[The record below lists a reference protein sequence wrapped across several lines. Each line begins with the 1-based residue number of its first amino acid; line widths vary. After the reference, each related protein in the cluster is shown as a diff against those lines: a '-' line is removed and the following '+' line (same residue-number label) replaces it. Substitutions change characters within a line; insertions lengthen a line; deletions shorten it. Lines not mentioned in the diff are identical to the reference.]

1 MFRTVQSLLCLGTAA
16 VVLGAGTFA
25 SQIISPNGVAGAD
38 VCTQVGNNATVTTC
52 ADLSDVVVQ
61 IVTPGRPDR
70 GPGNLTPNLQT
81 CLGWDGIWV
90 YADSCT

>member
-1 MFRTVQSLLCLGTAA
+1 MKKSVRGLICVAALTLGGVGMGAQTVLPSGSAR
-16 VVLGAGTFA
+16 
-25 SQIISPNGVAGAD
+25 AD

-52 ADLSDVVVQ
+52 ADMSDIVVQ

-70 GPGNLTPNLQT
+70 QLGNMTPNLQT

>member
-1 MFRTVQSLLCLGTAA
+1 MARSLLCVGTASA
-16 VVLGAGTFA
+16 ILCGVTCV
-25 SQIISPNGVAGAD
+25 SQIIRPTGVAGAD

-52 ADLSDVVVQ
+52 ADMSDIVVQ

-70 GPGNLTPNLQT
+70 QVGNLTPNLQS

>member
-1 MFRTVQSLLCLGTAA
+1 MNKSVRGLICLAA
-16 VVLGAGTFA
+16 MTLG
-25 SQIISPNGVAGAD
+25 GVATTILPSGSADAD
-38 VCTQVGNNATVTTC
+38 VCTEVGNNATVTTC
-52 ADLSDVVVQ
+52 ADMSDIVVQ

-70 GPGNLTPNLQT
+70 GVGNLTPNLQT

>member
-1 MFRTVQSLLCLGTAA
+1 MRSLICVAA
-16 VVLGAGTFA
+16 VTLGGVALGGLALGAQTILPGG
-25 SQIISPNGVAGAD
+25 SAGAD

-52 ADLSDVVVQ
+52 ADMSDIVAQ

-70 GPGNLTPNLQT
+70 ELGNLTPNLQA
-81 CLGWDGIWV
+81 CLGWDGLWV

>member
-1 MFRTVQSLLCLGTAA
+1 MNNSVRGLICVAGIS
-16 VVLGAGTFA
+16 LGAVEIGTQTLLPSGSA
-25 SQIISPNGVAGAD
+25 AAD

-52 ADLSDVVVQ
+52 ADMSDIVVQ
-61 IVTPGRPDR
+61 IITPGRPDR
-70 GPGNLTPNLQT
+70 ELGNLTPNLQA

>member
-1 MFRTVQSLLCLGTAA
+1 MNNSVRGLICAAGVTLSGVAMGTQTMLPSGTA
-16 VVLGAGTFA
+16 
-25 SQIISPNGVAGAD
+25 QAD

-52 ADLSDVVVQ
+52 ADMSDIVLQ

-70 GPGNLTPNLQT
+70 QVGNLTPNLQA

>member
-1 MFRTVQSLLCLGTAA
+1 MNTSVRGLICVAA
-16 VVLGAGTFA
+16 VTLG
-25 SQIISPNGVAGAD
+25 GVAMGAQTMLPSGSAGAD

-52 ADLSDVVVQ
+52 ADLSDIVVQ

-70 GPGNLTPNLQT
+70 ELGNLAPNLQT